1 MQRRKESTKKNEGGI
16 TMRKILGGKEKAC
29 TMCGSTVVFLKVK
42 GLGTVSQC
50 KECGSTQLGRLK
62 DEIQIYE
69 FDKEGNPVND

>member
-42 GLGTVSQC
+42 GIGTVSQC
-50 KECGSTQLGRLK
+50 KECGSVEKGRLK
-62 DEIQIYE
+62 DEVKIYE
-69 FDKEGNPVND
+69 FNEKGELIID

>member
-1 MQRRKESTKKNEGGI
+1 
-16 TMRKILGGKEKAC
+16 MRKILGGKEKAC

-50 KECGSTQLGRLK
+50 KECGSTQPGRLK
-62 DEIQIYE
+62 DEIKIYE